1 MVSIDRVL
9 SEFIDDWNA
18 GRRPQVDAY
27 LDRVPEGE
35 RASLADQL
43 MTWLEVAPTP
53 AYDDKTRAE
62 IRSEPVARASI
73 DAMASEAGLWPELLP
88 RLRERAS
95 LSVRELAGNLV
106 AAIGLGSN
114 AEPKTSDYLKQLER
128 GSLDPAR
135 VSQTVIEKLAGILRV
150 EPSLLDQ
157 AGGPTFRPAPMFRA
171 AKPASSGTVRN
182 MEVLA
187 DMLTA
192 KAPAE
197 DWDEVDQLFQ
207 GGR

>member
-18 GRRPQVDAY
+18 GRRPQVDDY
-27 LDRVPEGE
+27 LERVPEGE
-35 RASLADQL
+35 RDDLADRL

-53 AYDDKTRAE
+53 GYDEPTREA
-62 IRSEPVARASI
+62 IRSEPVARATI

-88 RLRERAS
+88 SLRKRAS
-95 LSVRELAGNLV
+95 LSVGELAKKLV
-106 AAIGLGSN
+106 VAVGLGAGS
-114 AEPKTSDYLKQLER
+114 EPKATEYLEQLEQ
-128 GSLDPAR
+128 GSLNPAR
-135 VSQTVIEKLAGILRV
+135 VSATVIEKLAAILRV
-150 EPSLLDQ
+150 DPSLLNQ
-157 AGGPTFRPAPMFRA
+157 AGGPAFRPAPMFRA
-171 AKPASSGTVRN
+171 AIEPGADTLHN

>member
-18 GRRPQVDAY
+18 GRRPQVDVY
-27 LDRVPEGE
+27 LERVPEHE
-35 RASLADQL
+35 RDELADQL

-53 AYDDKTRAE
+53 DHDQATRAA
-62 IRSEPVARASI
+62 IRSEPVARATI

-88 RLRERAS
+88 RLRARAS
-95 LSVRELAGNLV
+95 LSVRDLAAKLV
-106 AAIGLGSN
+106 AAVGLDSN
-114 AEPKTSDYLKQLER
+114 AEAKTSDYLEQLEH
-128 GSLDPAR
+128 GSLDPGR
-135 VSQTVIEKLAGILRV
+135 MSSTLIEKLAGILRV
-150 EPSLLDQ
+150 NRSLLEQ
-157 AGGPTFRPAPMFRA
+157 ASGPTFRPAPMFRA
-171 AKPASSGTVRN
+171 EAPPGARAMRN

-187 DMLTA
+187 DMLTT

-197 DWDEVDQLFQ
+197 DWDDVDQLFQ

>member
-27 LDRVPEGE
+27 LERVPEDE
-35 RASLADQL
+35 RAALADQL

-53 AYDDKTRAE
+53 AYDGKTRAE

-95 LSVRELAGNLV
+95 LSVRELAGKLV

-114 AEPKTSDYLKQLER
+114 AEPKTSDYLDQLER

-135 VSQTVIEKLAGILRV
+135 VSQTVIEKPVAPRPSRRPDLPGGADVPRRQTGILR
-150 EPSLLDQ
+150 DGAQ
-157 AGGPTFRPAPMFRA
+157 HGGARGHAHRQGARRGLGRGRPAVPRR
-171 AKPASSGTVRN
+171 SVNDRSGC
-182 MEVLA
+182 
-187 DMLTA
+187 
-192 KAPAE
+192 
-197 DWDEVDQLFQ
+197 
-207 GGR
+207 